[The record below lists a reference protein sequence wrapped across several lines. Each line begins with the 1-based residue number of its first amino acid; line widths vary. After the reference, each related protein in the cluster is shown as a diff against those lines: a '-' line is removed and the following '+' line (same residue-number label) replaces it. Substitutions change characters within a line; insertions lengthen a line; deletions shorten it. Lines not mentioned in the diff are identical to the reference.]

1 MQVGANHVVHAR
13 TLIRIGHVVA
23 LTLSDGSQRGAAGTQ
38 VSQARVVLKTNHGA
52 ELLRLLNNV
61 ANQAVIAADR
71 VRIKNADT
79 LQHLTL
85 TGAEFLA
92 EQLVQA
98 TNDEHRHASL
108 SQRAQ
113 RVTVRVQVVLNH
125 GLTGVLAAA
134 TQNDVN
140 IFRERLTGVVVQNLH
155 VKAVRLR
162 ATSQRQSV
170 TPVAVNVHVERVQ
183 LQNTQSLTVIG
194 AGGGGALKSVSC
206 RH

>member
-1 MQVGANHVVHAR
+1 M
-13 TLIRIGHVVA
+13 
-23 LTLSDGSQRGAAGTQ
+23 
-38 VSQARVVLKTNHGA
+38 
-52 ELLRLLNNV
+52 
-61 ANQAVIAADR
+61 
-71 VRIKNADT
+71 RIKNADT

-125 GLTGVLAAA
+125 GLTRVLTAA
-134 TQNDVN
+134 TQNNVN

-162 ATSQRQSV
+162 ATSQRQGV
-170 TPVAVNVHVERVQ
+170 APVAVNVHVERVQ

>member
-1 MQVGANHVVHAR
+1 M
-13 TLIRIGHVVA
+13 
-23 LTLSDGSQRGAAGTQ
+23 
-38 VSQARVVLKTNHGA
+38 
-52 ELLRLLNNV
+52 
-61 ANQAVIAADR
+61 
-71 VRIKNADT
+71 RIKNADT

-113 RVTVRVQVVLNH
+113 RVTVRVQVILNH
-125 GLTGVLAAA
+125 GLTGVLTAAA
-134 TQNDVN
+134 QNNVN